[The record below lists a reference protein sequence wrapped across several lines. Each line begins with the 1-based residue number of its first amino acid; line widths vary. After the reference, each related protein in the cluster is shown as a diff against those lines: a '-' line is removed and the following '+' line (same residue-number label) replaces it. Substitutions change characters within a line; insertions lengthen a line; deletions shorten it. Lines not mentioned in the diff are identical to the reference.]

1 MKKNGSL
8 QKNQTNCSQLHE
20 ANRMCRK
27 VHFWKLEE
35 YVLNRLEDELPK
47 FLHYHNVRH
56 TVDVMVGVE
65 LIALAENVESA
76 EDIMLLKT
84 AALFHDMGQ
93 IVQDEE
99 HERISCEYARE
110 ILPQYNYNIRQIE
123 KVCSLIMATKM
134 PPNPQNLLECIMCDA
149 DLDYLGRADF
159 IPVSDTLYQELLER
173 GILNDKNAWNKQQL
187 KFISNHTYYT
197 EFAKKNREKNKKQQ
211 IERLRALIQE

>member
-1 MKKNGSL
+1 
-8 QKNQTNCSQLHE
+8 
-20 ANRMCRK
+20 
-27 VHFWKLEE
+27 
-35 YVLNRLEDELPK
+35 
-47 FLHYHNVRH
+47 
-56 TVDVMVGVE
+56 
-65 LIALAENVESA
+65 
-76 EDIMLLKT
+76 
-84 AALFHDMGQ
+84 
-93 IVQDEE
+93 
-99 HERISCEYARE
+99 
-110 ILPQYNYNIRQIE
+110 
-123 KVCSLIMATKM
+123 M